1 MSSSLNRRI
10 SWLQVGE
17 RGVIAWAMGLVI
29 TGQMLPSG
37 AVAAQEPAPTLVI
50 PADTV
55 PPAPPVP
62 EAPAAE
68 VPAAAA
74 PAAATPTVEAAPPAV
89 ATEPLP
95 TISPAI
101 VAVPQPQ
108 DEMKYSFND
117 WTMTIR
123 PAPKTVVRQPQIIHR
138 VNAPMSHVQVP
149 VNVQV
154 NNAVPSLPVM
164 WNPNFTYSSWWT
176 APTSAYLFERPQ
188 PYWKLRGDFD
198 QLRPFIRW

>member
-29 TGQMLPSG
+29 TGHMLPAG
-37 AVAAQEPAPTLVI
+37 AVAAQEPAPTLAI
-50 PADTV
+50 PADAV

-68 VPAAAA
+68 AAAAAA
-74 PAAATPTVEAAPPAV
+74 PAADVAPPAV
-89 ATEPLP
+89 GADPLP
-95 TISPAI
+95 AISPAV
-101 VAVPQPQ
+101 VAAPQPQ
-108 DEMKYSFND
+108 DEVKYSFND
-117 WTMTIR
+117 WTMTVR
-123 PAPKTVVRQPQIIHR
+123 PAPKNVVRQPQVIHR
-138 VNAPMSHVQVP
+138 PHAPMSHVQVP

-164 WNPNFTYSSWWT
+164 WNPNFTYTSWWT

-188 PYWKLRGDFD
+188 PYWKLRSDFD

>member
-1 MSSSLNRRI
+1 MSSSLNQRV

-37 AVAAQEPAPTLVI
+37 AVAAQEPVPALAIPT
-50 PADTV
+50 DTV
-55 PPAPPVP
+55 PPAPPAP
-62 EAPAAE
+62 ETPAAE
-68 VPAAAA
+68 LPATAVP
-74 PAAATPTVEAAPPAV
+74 PAETSAVEVAPPV
-89 ATEPLP
+89 VTTEPLP
-95 TISPAI
+95 AISPAI
-101 VAVPQPQ
+101 VAAPQTQ
-108 DEMKYSFND
+108 NEVRYSFND
-117 WTMTIR
+117 WTMTVR
-123 PAPKTVVRQPQIIHR
+123 PAPKASVRQPQVIHR
-138 VNAPMSHVQVP
+138 PHAPMSHVQVP
-149 VNVQV
+149 VSVQV

>member
-1 MSSSLNRRI
+1 MSSSLIRRI

-29 TGQMLPSG
+29 TGQMLPAG
-37 AVAAQEPAPTLVI
+37 AVAAQEPVPTLAI

-55 PPAPPVP
+55 PPAPPAP

-68 VPAAAA
+68 APAAA
-74 PAAATPTVEAAPPAV
+74 PATETTPPAV
-89 ATEPLP
+89 AAAPLP
-95 TISPAI
+95 AISPAI
-101 VAVPQPQ
+101 VAASQPQ
-108 DEMKYSFND
+108 DEVKYSFND
-117 WTMTIR
+117 WTMTVR
-123 PAPKTVVRQPQIIHR
+123 PAPKNVIQYPRVIHQPH
-138 VNAPMSHVQVP
+138 VPMSHVQVP

-154 NNAVPSLPVM
+154 NNAVPTLPVM